1 EDGDSRQA
9 AAGEHVVETEH
20 RAGSLFG
27 EQAQRFLVHARRRNV
42 ITDPVH
48 TEQCQREQNAV
59 PQVTDGEQVFER
71 VLHTSSHPGLMAR
84 PYTYAS
90 STSTVPPAAAIFS
103 AALPLNLCARTVS
116 FFETS
121 PRAST
126 LIGSRA
132 SPTSPMARIR
142 SGVTSAPSA
151 NRSDKASRFTTAY
164 STRNGLW
171 N

>member
-27 EQAQRFLVHARRRNV
+27 EQAQRFLVHAWRRNV

-48 TEQCQREQNAV
+48 TEQCQREQNTV
-59 PQVTDGEQVFER
+59 PQVADGEQVFER

-84 PYTYAS
+84 PYTYAP

-121 PRAST
+121 PRARIFT
-126 LIGSRA
+126 GRLPPPTRPRSR
-132 SPTSPMARIR
+132 SR
-142 SGVTSAPSA
+142 SGVTTVSA
-151 NRSDKASRFTTAY
+151 
-164 STRNGLW
+164 
-171 N
+171 